1 MAKRHSTPIGDN
13 SFAST
18 FLRGGQI
25 FMHNARMYGQLLS
38 RIFLI
43 CVVLTFG
50 TAFMVALTFADPL
63 EARLFGTRSL
73 AWFYT
78 QIGQL
83 DRDMNVL
90 DEQNNIQHMTVSE
103 VLANRFIEMKADAF
117 YQMMM
122 GYFGIAA
129 LVGFGIFAVLVYWF
143 VNHGRRLG
151 SDTHLR
157 GAKVVEG
164 KELAVEIHAS
174 NHQLAKQYKIKKY
187 RPYSLVGVPY
197 PFRAETTHTLLVGTT
212 GAGKTQAMLPLLEE
226 IRARGD
232 RAIVYDKMR
241 SFVPAFFDPARGDV
255 ILNPLDDRCPE
266 WSPFHDGRSL
276 EDFRQMAAALLPD
289 PGTSDPFWV
298 DSARVV
304 FAVTAHK
311 LYRANCRTNK
321 ALLDMLLRVPLP
333 QLSGF
338 LNNTIAG
345 SLIDTSNPKTSQS
358 IRATLTT
365 GLASLQAMERSDV
378 DRDAFSIRQWVEDEE
393 SSSFLFMTSRSDKH
407 ETLRG
412 LITVWMELAMNS
424 IMAQD
429 RDPDRTIWLFMDE
442 LPSLYKLP
450 SLEKGLAEGRQF
462 GAAYVLGIQTLS
474 QLESIYRKEVA
485 HTITGLART
494 KLILNLADPDTA
506 ETAAKY
512 IGREEVQRAQRG
524 VGFGAHQTRDGVN
537 YTVQDKFDHLVLPE
551 QLMRLPNLAGYLV
564 PAGTFPTAQVT
575 FPYRKLSE
583 KTLGFAERTDD
594 YDEPDGIFFE
604 EDDDPTP
611 AAPAPWATAPRPSD
625 TVAPSAPGP
634 VSTPTTPPP
643 VTTATAAAI
652 ASDMVDA
659 EDDEMSPTDAD
670 ASAPGGEA
678 ETITDSGE
686 GGIDQHHTPHSEA
699 DVPDLTDHDTAEYF
713 EADVAA
719 AGAQL
724 DADDNQALFNFQ
736 SEVNTALDTDH
747 DR

>member
-1 MAKRHSTPIGDN
+1 MTKRHSTPIGDN
-13 SFAST
+13 SFSST

-38 RIFLI
+38 RLFLI

-63 EARLFGTRSL
+63 EARMFGSRSL

-78 QIGQL
+78 QIGQP
-83 DRDMNVL
+83 DRTMNIV
-90 DEQNNIQHMTVSE
+90 DEQNNIQHMSVSE
-103 VLANRFIEMKADAF
+103 VLANRFIEMKANAF
-117 YQMMM
+117 YEMMM
-122 GYFGIAA
+122 GYFGIAG

-157 GAKVVEG
+157 GAKVVDG

-197 PFRAETTHTLLVGTT
+197 AFRAETTHTLLVGTT
-212 GAGKTQAMLPLLEE
+212 GAGKTQAMAPLLEE

-241 SFVPAFFDPARGDV
+241 SFVPAFFDTGRGDV

-266 WSPFHDGRSL
+266 WSPFHDGRTL
-276 EDFRQMAAALLPD
+276 EDFRQMAMALMPD
-289 PGTSDPFWV
+289 TGASDPFWT
-298 DSARVV
+298 DSARIV

-311 LYRANCRTNK
+311 LYRSNRRTNK

-333 QLSGF
+333 QLASF
-338 LNNTIAG
+338 LSNTIAG
-345 SLIDTSNPKTSQS
+345 PLIDTSNPKTSQS

-365 GLASLQAMERSDV
+365 GLASLQAMERNDV

-393 SSSFLFMTSRSDKH
+393 SSAFLFMTSRSDKH

-429 RDPDRTIWLFMDE
+429 RDPDRTIWIFLDE

-462 GAAYVLGIQTLS
+462 GMAYVLGIQTLS
-474 QLESIYRKEVA
+474 QLESIYKKETA

-575 FPYRKLSE
+575 FPYRKIPE

-594 YDEPDGIFFE
+594 CEEPDGIFFD
-604 EDDDPTP
+604 EDDDATPATPAPWAIAPRQSNIATP
-611 AAPAPWATAPRPSD
+611 AAPGPYATPA
-625 TVAPSAPGP
+625 APGP
-634 VSTPTTPPP
+634 F
-643 VTTATAAAI
+643 TTASAARI
-652 ASDMVDA
+652 ATDMVD
-659 EDDEMSPTDAD
+659 
-670 ASAPGGEA
+670 
-678 ETITDSGE
+678 TDSGE
-686 GGIDQHHTPHSEA
+686 ADEVETVSDGGEGGVELQQSPEVHE
-699 DVPDLTDHDTAEYF
+699 DVPDLTDHETAEYF
-713 EADVAA
+713 DADVEA
-719 AGAQL
+719 AGAEL
-724 DADDNQALFNFQ
+724 EADDNQAFFNFQ
-736 SEVNTALDTDH
+736 SEVNTSLDTDH